1 MAGERRSTA
10 RAAAAASDGE
20 TGMRLLRALAKLPSA
35 VAGVVGERFGLE
47 DSVVAVLRHPV
58 PRELGRPIGW
68 WYVIG
73 SATLAIFVVQ
83 VVTGVGLAM
92 TYVPAPNSAYDSLQF
107 ISHDATLGSIVRGM
121 HYFGSGAMVVLVLA
135 HMTQVYLF
143 GAFKFPREA
152 NWLTGSFLLLATLAM
167 AFTGQLLRWDQDAF
181 WSIVVAA
188 EQAARAPV
196 IGDWL
201 AHLVV
206 AGNNVGGATLTRFY
220 ATHVFLI
227 PAAVFGLIGVHLYL
241 VVKRGISEPP
251 VPGLPVDRPT
261 YRARY
266 AEMLRRGIPFWPDVA
281 WRDATIAAAA
291 VVVVVVLAA
300 IFGAPQLGKP
310 PDPTNVLADPRPD
323 WYFLGYFAILA
334 LIPPATE
341 SIVII
346 GLPLFAFVFLFLVP
360 ILWPDGERHWSRRP
374 AAIAAVALPF
384 IAYAA
389 LTVAGIESP
398 WVPKLEG
405 GTLPASATQ
414 DLGAPERR
422 GADLFVSKACFACH
436 AIPSAG
442 GRRGPDLT
450 HVGSRLN
457 RDQITARIATGGGG
471 MPAFAGSLTPSELDD
486 LTTFLLTRK

>member
-1 MAGERRSTA
+1 MRSLRGIGQA
-10 RAAAAASDGE
+10 PGRVAAW
-20 TGMRLLRALAKLPSA
+20 L
-35 VAGVVGERFGLE
+35 GERFELE
-47 DSVVAVLRHPV
+47 DSVMAVLRHPV
-58 PRELGRPIGW
+58 PRELERPIGW
-68 WYVIG
+68 WYVLG
-73 SATLAIFVVQ
+73 SATLGIFVMQ

-107 ISHDATLGSIVRGM
+107 ISHDATLGGVVRGM
-121 HYFGSGAMVVLVLA
+121 HYFGAGAMVILVLA

-152 NWLTGSFLLLATLAM
+152 NWLTGSLLLLATLAM

-196 IGDWL
+196 IGNWL
-201 AHLVV
+201 ATLVI
-206 AGNNVGGATLTRFY
+206 AGSNVGGATLTRFY

-360 ILWPDGERHWSRRP
+360 LLWPDGERHWSRRP
-374 AAIAAVALPF
+374 AAIAAVALPL
-384 IAYAA
+384 IAYAS
-389 LTVAGIESP
+389 LTVAGVESP

-405 GTLPASATQ
+405 GALPASVTQ
-414 DLGAPERR
+414 GLAASDRR

-436 AIPSAG
+436 AIEGAG
-442 GRRGPDLT
+442 GRRGPDLS
-450 HVGSRLN
+450 HVGSRMN

-471 MPAFAGSLTPSELDD
+471 MPAFAGGLNPPELDD
-486 LTTFLLTRK
+486 LTAFLLTRH

>member
-1 MAGERRSTA
+1 MSWLRGIGKIPGEI
-10 RAAAAASDGE
+10 ASW
-20 TGMRLLRALAKLPSA
+20 L
-35 VAGVVGERFGLE
+35 GERFELE
-47 DSVVAVLRHPV
+47 DSVMAVLRHPV
-58 PRELGRPIGW
+58 PRELERPIGW
-68 WYVIG
+68 WYVFG
-73 SATLAIFVVQ
+73 SATLGVFVMQ

-107 ISHDATLGSIVRGM
+107 ISHDATLGSVVRGM
-121 HYFGSGAMVVLVLA
+121 HYFGAGAMVVLVLI

-152 NWLTGSFLLLATLAM
+152 NWLTGSLLLLATLAM

-196 IGDWL
+196 FGEWL
-201 AHLVV
+201 ARLVV

-227 PAAVFGLIGVHLYL
+227 PAAIFGLVGMHLYL
-241 VVKRGISEPP
+241 VIKRGISEPP
-251 VPGLPVDRPT
+251 VAGQPVDRPT

-266 AEMLRRGIPFWPDVA
+266 EAMLHRGIPFWPDAA
-281 WRDATIAAAA
+281 WRDAVIAGFA
-291 VVVVVVLAA
+291 VVVVIVLAG
-300 IFGAPQLGKP
+300 IVGAPALGKP
-310 PDPTNVLADPRPD
+310 PDPTNVMADPRPD

-341 SIVII
+341 SIVIV
-346 GLPLFAFVFLFLVP
+346 GLPLLAFTFLFLVP
-360 ILWPDGERHWSRRP
+360 IFWPDGERHWSRRP

-389 LTVAGIESP
+389 LTVAGIASP
-398 WVPKLEG
+398 WVPKLAG
-405 GTLPASATQ
+405 GTLPPSVTQ
-414 DLGAPERR
+414 GLSAPERH

-436 AIPSAG
+436 AVEGAG
-442 GRRGPDLT
+442 GSRGPDLT
-450 HVGSRLN
+450 HVASHLN

-471 MPAFAGSLTPSELDD
+471 MPAFAGSVTPQELDD

>member
-1 MAGERRSTA
+1 MSWLRGIAKTPGA
-10 RAAAAASDGE
+10 IASW
-20 TGMRLLRALAKLPSA
+20 L
-35 VAGVVGERFGLE
+35 GERFELE
-47 DSVVAVLRHPV
+47 DSVMAVLRHPV
-58 PRELGRPIGW
+58 PRELERPIGW
-68 WYVIG
+68 WYVLG
-73 SATLAIFVVQ
+73 SATLAIFVMQ
-83 VVTGVGLAM
+83 VVTGIGLAM

-107 ISHDATLGSIVRGM
+107 ISHDATLGAVVRGM
-121 HYFGSGAMVVLVLA
+121 HYFGAGAMVVLVLA

-152 NWLTGSFLLLATLAM
+152 NWLTGSLLLLATLAM

-188 EQAARAPV
+188 EQAARAPL
-196 IGDWL
+196 IGEWL
-201 AHLVV
+201 VRLVV

-227 PAAVFGLIGVHLYL
+227 PAAIFGLIGMHLYL
-241 VVKRGISEPP
+241 VIKRGISEPP
-251 VPGLPVDRPT
+251 VPGLLVDRPT

-266 AEMLRRGIPFWPDVA
+266 AEMLRRGIPFWPDAA

-300 IFGAPQLGKP
+300 IVGAPQLGKP
-310 PDPTNVLADPRPD
+310 PDPSNVVADPRPD

-334 LIPPATE
+334 LIPPATD

-346 GLPLFAFVFLFLVP
+346 GLPLFAFAFLFLVP

-374 AAIAAVALPF
+374 AAIATVALPF

-389 LTVAGIESP
+389 LTVAGIQSP

-405 GTLPASATQ
+405 GALPTTVTRG
-414 DLGAPERR
+414 LGAAESR
-422 GADLFVSKACFACH
+422 GANLFVSKACIACH
-436 AIPSAG
+436 AIDGAG
-442 GRRGPDLT
+442 GRRGPDLNR
-450 HVGSRLN
+450 VGSRLN
-457 RDQITARIATGGGG
+457 REAITARIANGGGG
-471 MPAFAGSLTPSELDD
+471 MPAYAGSVTPSELED
-486 LTTFLLTRK
+486 LVAFLLTRR

>member
-1 MAGERRSTA
+1 MSW
-10 RAAAAASDGE
+10 
-20 TGMRLLRALAKLPSA
+20 LRAIGKVPGQIASWI
-35 VAGVVGERFGLE
+35 GERFELE
-47 DSVVAVLRHPV
+47 DSVMAVLRHPV
-58 PRELGRPIGW
+58 PRELERPIGW

-73 SATLAIFVVQ
+73 SATLAIFVIQ

-201 AHLVV
+201 ARLVV
-206 AGNNVGGATLTRFY
+206 AGSNVGGATLTRFY

-227 PAAVFGLIGVHLYL
+227 PAAIFGLIGMHLYL

-251 VPGLPVDRPT
+251 VAGEPVEPRT

-266 AEMLRRGIPFWPDVA
+266 TEILRRGIPFWPDAA
-281 WRDATIAAAA
+281 WRDALVATLA
-291 VVVVVVLAA
+291 VVVVLILAA
-300 IFGAPQLGKP
+300 AIGAPALGKP

-323 WYFLGYFAILA
+323 WYFLGYFAVLA

-341 SIVII
+341 SLVIV

-360 ILWPDGERHWSRRP
+360 LLWPDGERHWSRRP
-374 AAIAAVALPF
+374 AAVAAVALPF
-384 IAYAA
+384 VAYAA
-389 LTVAGIESP
+389 LTVAGLQSP
-398 WVPKLEG
+398 WVPQLEG
-405 GTLPASATQ
+405 AALPSAATHG
-414 DLGAPERR
+414 LSGYAAH
-422 GADLFVSKACFACH
+422 GADLFVTKSCWACH
-436 AIPSAG
+436 QIEGSG

-450 HVGSRLN
+450 HVASRLS
-457 RDQITARIATGGGG
+457 RDQLTQRVATGGGG
-471 MPAFAGSLTPSELDD
+471 MPAYAGSVTPIELDD
-486 LTTFLLTRK
+486 LVTYLATRK

>member
-1 MAGERRSTA
+1 
-10 RAAAAASDGE
+10 
-20 TGMRLLRALAKLPSA
+20 MRLLRALAKLPGG
-35 VAGVVGERFGLE
+35 VASWLGERFEFE
-47 DSVVAVLRHPV
+47 DSVMAVLRHPV
-58 PRELGRPIGW
+58 PRELDRPVGW
-68 WYVIG
+68 WYVLG
-73 SATLAIFVVQ
+73 SATLGIFVMQ

-107 ISHDATLGSIVRGM
+107 ISHGATLGSVVRGM
-121 HYFGSGAMVVLVLA
+121 HYFGAGAMVILVLA

-152 NWLTGSFLLLATLAM
+152 NWLTGSLLLLATLAM

-196 IGDWL
+196 IGGWL
-201 AHLVV
+201 ASLVV
-206 AGNNVGGATLTRFY
+206 AGANVGGATLTRFY

-227 PAAVFGLIGVHLYL
+227 PAAVFGLVGLHLYL

-251 VPGLPVDRPT
+251 VPGIVVDRRT

-266 AEMLRRGIPFWPDVA
+266 EAMLARGIPFWPDAA
-281 WRDATIAAAA
+281 WRDAIVATAA
-291 VVVVVVLAA
+291 VAVVFVLAA
-300 IFGAPQLGKP
+300 IFGAPELGKP
-310 PDPTNVLADPRPD
+310 PDPTNVVADPRPD
-323 WYFLGYFAILA
+323 WYFLGYFAVLA

-341 SIVII
+341 SIVIV

-360 ILWPDGERHWSRRP
+360 LLWPDGERHWSRRP

-384 IAYAA
+384 IAYAS

-405 GTLPASATQ
+405 GTLPASVTQ
-414 DLGAPERR
+414 GLAEPERR

-436 AIPSAG
+436 AIQGAG
-442 GRRGPDLT
+442 GRRGPDLS
-450 HVGSRLN
+450 HVASRLN

-471 MPAFAGSLTPSELDD
+471 MPAFAGSVTPSELDD
-486 LTTFLLTRK
+486 LTAFLLTRK

>member
-1 MAGERRSTA
+1 MSRLREVGKVPGRV
-10 RAAAAASDGE
+10 AAW
-20 TGMRLLRALAKLPSA
+20 L
-35 VAGVVGERFGLE
+35 GERFELE
-47 DSVVAVLRHPV
+47 DSVMAVLRHPV
-58 PRELGRPIGW
+58 PRELERRVGW
-68 WYVIG
+68 WYVLG
-73 SATLAIFVVQ
+73 SATLAIFVLQ

-107 ISHDATLGSIVRGM
+107 ISHDATLGAVVRGM
-121 HYFGSGAMVVLVLA
+121 HYFGAGAMVILVLA

-152 NWLTGSFLLLATLAM
+152 NWLTGSLLLLATLAM

-181 WSIVVAA
+181 WAVVVAA
-188 EQAARAPV
+188 EQAARAPIV
-196 IGDWL
+196 GEWL
-201 AHLVV
+201 TRLIV

-227 PAAVFGLIGVHLYL
+227 PAAIFGLIGMHLYL

-266 AEMLRRGIPFWPDVA
+266 AEMLRRGIPFWPDSA
-281 WRDATIAAAA
+281 WRDAVAATA
-291 VVVVVVLAA
+291 VVIAVVLLAA
-300 IFGAPQLGKP
+300 ILGAPGLSKP
-310 PDPTNVLADPRPD
+310 ADPTNVVADPRPD

-341 SIVII
+341 ALVIV
-346 GLPLFAFVFLFLVP
+346 GLPLFAFTFLFLVP
-360 ILWPDGERHWSRRP
+360 LLWPDGERHWSRRP

-384 IAYAA
+384 IAYAS
-389 LTVAGIESP
+389 LTVAGVESP
-398 WVPKLEG
+398 WVPKLQG
-405 GTLPASATQ
+405 GTLPESVTQ
-414 DLGAPERR
+414 GVAGPERL

-436 AIPSAG
+436 AIESAG
-442 GRRGPDLT
+442 GKRGPDLS
-450 HVGSRLN
+450 HVASRLG

-471 MPAFAGSLTPSELDD
+471 MPAFAGSLTPAELDE
-486 LTTFLLTRK
+486 LTAFLETRH

>member
-1 MAGERRSTA
+1 MSW
-10 RAAAAASDGE
+10 
-20 TGMRLLRALAKLPSA
+20 LRAIAKMPDQIATWL
-35 VAGVVGERFGLE
+35 GERFELE
-47 DSVVAVLRHPV
+47 DSVMAVLRHPV
-58 PRELGRPIGW
+58 PRELERPVGW
-68 WYVIG
+68 WYVLG
-73 SATLAIFVVQ
+73 SATLAIFVMQ

-107 ISHDATLGSIVRGM
+107 ISHDATLGAVVRGM
-121 HYFGSGAMVVLVLA
+121 HYFGAGAMVILVLA

-152 NWLTGSFLLLATLAM
+152 NWLTGSLLLLATLAM

-181 WSIVVAA
+181 WAVVVAA
-188 EQAARAPV
+188 EQAARAPLL
-196 IGDWL
+196 GEWL
-201 AHLVV
+201 TRLIV

-227 PAAVFGLIGVHLYL
+227 PAAIFGLIGMHLYL

-251 VPGLPVDRPT
+251 VPGLPVDRPS

-266 AEMLRRGIPFWPDVA
+266 AEMLRRGIPFWPDSA
-281 WRDATIAAAA
+281 WRDAVAAA
-291 VVVVVVLAA
+291 VVVLAVVLLAA
-300 IFGAPQLGKP
+300 ILGAPNLSKP
-310 PDPTNVLADPRPD
+310 ADPTNVVADPRPD

-341 SIVII
+341 ALVIV
-346 GLPLFAFVFLFLVP
+346 GLPLFAFTFLFLVP
-360 ILWPDGERHWSRRP
+360 LLWPDGERHWSRRP

-384 IAYAA
+384 IAYAS
-389 LTVAGIESP
+389 LTVAGLESP

-405 GTLPASATQ
+405 GTLPAAVTQ
-414 DLGAPERR
+414 GLGDAERR

-436 AIPSAG
+436 AIDGAG
-442 GRRGPDLT
+442 GRRGPDLS
-450 HVGSRLN
+450 HVGSRMS

-471 MPAFAGSLTPSELDD
+471 MPSFAGSITPAELDD
-486 LTTFLLTRK
+486 LTAFLQSRR